1 MKWTYII
8 QQKMRAATVLAIVF
22 GLILITNRLE
32 KSYFSELQ
40 TAFTS
45 VYQDRLV
52 VESYIYQ
59 LAGLLHRKKEL
70 TDESGREEKT
80 ENLNDAIE
88 SLVASYEQ
96 TQLTPTEARLFDDLQ
111 QQLAHLQVLEARYE
125 TERGNTAGQYQQL
138 FATLDGLSAVQLT
151 ETKNIVA
158 DSNRIVASSEATS
171 QLEISILI
179 VVGLIVQAM
188 ILASKS
194 RFPRF
199 SQDSNLN

>member
-8 QQKMRAATVLAIVF
+8 QQKMRAATVLAVVF

-32 KSYFSELQ
+32 NSYFSELQ

-70 TDESGREEKT
+70 TDESGKEEKT

-88 SLVASYEQ
+88 SLVASYRQ

-125 TERGNTAGQYQQL
+125 TERGNAAGQYQQL
-138 FATLDGLSAVQLT
+138 FATLDGLSVVQLT

-171 QLEISILI
+171 QLEIGILI
-179 VVGLIVQAM
+179 VVGLIVQAL